1 MLIQICIDKIYVGFN
16 SHLPTSLRIENQ
28 IAYPINTMQN
38 EFTFRFRKH
47 KFIKHIFSSA
57 YHLSS
62 NGRAE
67 RLLQTVKKRLSSLTI
82 EWQTPKK
89 NYNNYL

>member
-1 MLIQICIDKIYVGFN
+1 MLIQICIDRIYVGLN
-16 SHLPTSLRIENQ
+16 SLLNTSLRTENQ
-28 IAYPINTMQN
+28 LANHINTMQI

-57 YHLSS
+57 YHPNS

-67 RLLQTVKKRLSSLTI
+67 KPLQTVKKRLNSLTI

-89 NYNNYL
+89 NYNISL